1 MKRIFAT
8 ALPNTSLPQQTT
20 LTPVP
25 VNNNPQAASVVT
37 GTSSTTGLSLP
48 NTAVTVTPAH
58 SAHHSAVVQPS
69 NSPQQQQQQPQPL
82 QIPIGLMASVSKA
95 AMASAA
101 AANIESNPSSNSSV
115 TVSLTSSK
123 PNLVGLGG
131 PQQHPVPMV
140 LEDREEVIPFS
151 QAPSVIVTP
160 APLNSNGGIVKLPAV
175 SNNLTIVDNG
185 KVEVTPIKE
194 TEPVLQLSQA
204 KKAKFD

>member
-25 VNNNPQAASVVT
+25 VNNNPQAAVVT
-37 GTSSTTGLSLP
+37 GTSSTSGLSLP